1 MAVSDLV
8 FSLLAIPV
16 YLAAVVTSSWQ
27 VPISGITGLVFCK
40 VKGFVENVSLTV
52 SMESLVWIA
61 LDRFVA
67 LVSPIRVHLISS
79 RSRFVA
85 IASTWFVAMTVNSPD
100 LFVYRVFE
108 ENEKVI
114 YTNFEDVS
122 HAYMIY
128 ARVYTAVF
136 EIVPFIVVTVLYSSM
151 AVTIT
156 RQDKVLRCTFT
167 SASERS
173 EKTASD

>member
-1 MAVSDLV
+1 
-8 FSLLAIPV
+8 
-16 YLAAVVTSSWQ
+16 
-27 VPISGITGLVFCK
+27 
-40 VKGFVENVSLTV
+40 
-52 SMESLVWIA
+52 
-61 LDRFVA
+61 
-67 LVSPIRVHLISS
+67 
-79 RSRFVA
+79 
-85 IASTWFVAMTVNSPD
+85 MTVNSPD

-114 YTNFEDVS
+114 YTNFEYVS
-122 HAYMIY
+122 HTYMIY

-136 EIVPFIVVTVLYSSM
+136 EIVPFIVVAVLCSSM

>member
-1 MAVSDLV
+1 M
-8 FSLLAIPV
+8 
-16 YLAAVVTSSWQ
+16 
-27 VPISGITGLVFCK
+27 
-40 VKGFVENVSLTV
+40 
-52 SMESLVWIA
+52 WIA

-67 LVSPIRVHLISS
+67 VVSPIRVHLISS

-85 IASTWFVAMTVNSPD
+85 IASTWFMAMTVNSPD

-122 HAYMIY
+122 HADMIY

-136 EIVPFIVVTVLYSSM
+136 VPFIVVTVLYSSM

-167 SASERS
+167 SASESS